1 MVSPAHRGIL
11 SRFLPPWAWCPSSH
25 SEEVEGGSP
34 TPPAPA
40 PLQAEVSGP
49 SPGCPAGPAV
59 CSQQALG
66 KGLCASEPIPGQ
78 VVVKAGM
85 GRQLVGP
92 QLPSRR
98 LSYQEGPERGRQ
110 EMPPSPPQC
119 PRKALTP
126 GRSGHPRWG
135 CPRIAASP
143 ISVRPLTVL
152 NHRACHQSLQLRYP
166 RRVRLTSAR
175 SAHRPG
181 YPVPPWHVP
190 DGG

>member
-1 MVSPAHRGIL
+1 MRKWREVALRL
-11 SRFLPPWAWCPSSH
+11 LRQLPCRQRS
-25 SEEVEGGSP
+25 
-34 TPPAPA
+34 
-40 PLQAEVSGP
+40 Q
-49 SPGCPAGPAV
+49 GPARGAQLARR
-59 CSQQALG
+59 CAPSRLWG
-66 KGLCASEPIPGQ
+66 RGLCASEPLPGQ

-98 LSYQEGPERGRQ
+98 LSYQERPERGRQ

-166 RRVRLTSAR
+166 RRVTLTSAR